1 MPRIYIDGKPYDAAI
16 GQTVMEVARANGVA
30 IPAFCYHPK
39 LSVSGS
45 CRVCAVQVEGRS
57 WVEISCNMPVAE
69 DLKVL
74 TDSDLV
80 RDYRKSILQL
90 TTLNH
95 PVDCGICDK
104 AGECLLQDYHYEHN
118 GEPSMS
124 VDAKVH
130 ATKFHKLSPR
140 ITLDNER
147 CILCSRCVRFTHEVS
162 KSKSLGIV
170 ERGDGSVIRGS
181 EDGAF
186 ARDAYSDNVVDLCP
200 VGALLS
206 TAFLYKSRVWYLR
219 PTPSVCPGCA
229 RGCAVDLWHR
239 KPEWKLH
246 ALEAR
251 KNVAIERVTPRDN
264 PHGPWICNKGR
275 DYATAVEQPR
285 AWQALRRGAPEE
297 LDVAVQAARELI
309 AGARAPVALVSSA
322 ASNEELAAFRSL
334 LGERFTA
341 LVKVDRVAQ
350 PGEVVEDNFLV
361 RADKNPNTRG
371 ALALFPDRWVAG
383 TALPADCDLLL
394 VWGEGFDL
402 AAAPPKVRTLVLSAW
417 QDDAHAVADVFI
429 PLSIQTERG
438 GSYTNFEGR
447 ITAFEP
453 CFARPKGVIDAETLF
468 ATLALT
474 AAHVVAPV
482 KTGVQSLGPRLRGDD
497 EVVRT

>member
-1 MPRIYIDGKPYDAAI
+1 MPRIFIDGKPYEAKS
-16 GQTVMEVARANGVA
+16 GQTVMEVARANGID
-30 IPAFCYHPK
+30 IPAFCWHPN
-39 LSVSGS
+39 LPVAGN

-74 TDSDLV
+74 TDSDIV

-104 AGECLLQDYHYEHN
+104 AGECLLQDYHYEHQ
-118 GEPSMS
+118 GSPSMS
-124 VDAKVH
+124 REAKVH
-130 ATKFHKLSPR
+130 STKFHKLSPR

-170 ERGDGSVIRGS
+170 QRGDASLVRGS

-186 ARDAYSDNVVDLCP
+186 ATDAYSDNVVDLCP

-206 TAFLYKSRVWYLR
+206 TAFLYQSRVWYLE
-219 PTPSVCPGCA
+219 PTPSVCPGCS

-246 ALEAR
+246 SLEAR
-251 KNVAIERVTPRDN
+251 KNVAIERVTPREN
-264 PHGPWICNKGR
+264 PHGPWICNKAR

-285 AWQALRRGAPEE
+285 AWQAMRLGAPVGLQSAIE
-297 LDVAVQAARELI
+297 AARELV
-309 AGARAPVALVSSA
+309 AGARAPVALISSA
-322 ASNEELAAFRSL
+322 ASNEELAAFRNL
-334 LGERFTA
+334 LAERFTS
-341 LVKVDRVAQ
+341 LVKADRRAQ
-350 PGEVVEDNFLV
+350 PGEVVEDDFLI

-371 ALALFPDRWVAG
+371 AFAQFPDEWMIG
-383 TALPADCDLLL
+383 MALPGDCDLLL

-402 AAAPPKVRTLVLSAW
+402 AWAPPKARTIVLDAW
-417 QDDAHAVADVFI
+417 DKRGHAAADVFI
-429 PLSIQTERG
+429 PLSIQTERR

-453 CFARPKGVIDAETLF
+453 CFPRPNGVVDPEALF
-468 ATLALT
+468 AVLARTSLH
-474 AAHVVAPV
+474 AAA
-482 KTGVQSLGPRLRGDD
+482 
-497 EVVRT
+497 E

>member
-1 MPRIYIDGKPYDAAI
+1 MPRIYIDGKPYEAKS
-16 GQTVMEVARANGVA
+16 GQTVMEVARANGIA
-30 IPAFCYHPK
+30 IPAFCWHPN
-39 LSVSGS
+39 LSIAGN

-74 TDSDLV
+74 TDSDIV

-104 AGECLLQDYHYEHN
+104 AGECDLQDYHYEHN
-118 GEPSMS
+118 GAPSIS
-124 VDAKVH
+124 RDAKVH
-130 ATKFHKLSPR
+130 SSKFHKLSPR

-170 ERGDGSVIRGS
+170 QRGDSSLVRGA

-186 ARDAYSDNVVDLCP
+186 ARDNYSDNVVDLCP

-206 TAFLYKSRVWYLR
+206 TAFLYKSRVWYLKQ
-219 PTPSVCPGCA
+219 TPSVCPGCA
-229 RGCAVDLWHR
+229 RGCDVDLWHR

-275 DYATAVEQPR
+275 DFATFLERPR
-285 AWQALRRGAPEE
+285 ATQPMLRGTPVPTEA
-297 LDVAVQAARELI
+297 AIAQAAALV
-309 AGARAPVALVSSA
+309 AGSARPVALVSSW
-322 ASNEELAAFRSL
+322 ASNEELAAFRNL
-334 LGERFTA
+334 LAERFTT
-341 LVKVDRVAQ
+341 LVKADRLAE
-350 PGEVVEDNFLV
+350 PGEPMEDDFLI

-371 ALALFPDRWVAG
+371 ALAQFPHEWEIG
-383 TALPADCDLLL
+383 MALPADCDLVL

-402 AAAPPKVRTLVLSAW
+402 AGAPPKARTIVLDAW
-417 QDDAHAVADVFI
+417 AKPGHAAADVFI
-429 PLSIQTERG
+429 PLSIQTERAG
-438 GSYTNFEGR
+438 TYTNFQGR
-447 ITAFEP
+447 VSAFEP
-453 CFARPKGVIDAETLF
+453 CFPKPAAVMDAETLF
-468 ATLALT
+468 KQLAAPASVGAQVR
-474 AAHVVAPV
+474 AA
-482 KTGVQSLGPRLRGDD
+482 
-497 EVVRT
+497 E